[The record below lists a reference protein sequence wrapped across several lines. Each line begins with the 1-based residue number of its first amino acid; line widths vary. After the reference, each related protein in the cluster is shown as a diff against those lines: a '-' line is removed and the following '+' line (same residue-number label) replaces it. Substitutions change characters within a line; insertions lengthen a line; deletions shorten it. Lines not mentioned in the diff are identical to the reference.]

1 MTLNFNARPSDNTPA
16 QLRDR
21 AKPEG
26 WPVGSFESYAQAQA
40 AVDMLADNNFPVD
53 KLTIVGI
60 DLMEVERVVG
70 KLTWGRVLIG
80 GAASG
85 AWMGLF
91 VAVVMGMVSG
101 TWGAALMMGIPLG
114 VVFGMGL
121 AAVQYASTNGKRDFA
136 SSTHIVAG
144 RYDVLCHPSA
154 AREARDA
161 IANYMRSAR

>member
-53 KLTIVGI
+53 KLTIVGV

-70 KLTWGRVLIG
+70 KLTWGEGAHWRSCFRRLDGPFCRRCDGHGVRNLGSSAYDGYSAWRRVWY
-80 GAASG
+80 GACRRAIR
-85 AWMGLF
+85 F
-91 VAVVMGMVSG
+91 
-101 TWGAALMMGIPLG
+101 
-114 VVFGMGL
+114 
-121 AAVQYASTNGKRDFA
+121 
-136 SSTHIVAG
+136 HE
-144 RYDVLCHPSA
+144 
-154 AREARDA
+154 RETRL
-161 IANYMRSAR
+161 RF